1 MNEFDRKSDK
11 EKFEEEF
18 GSVENFSRKHVESLF
33 DDDPPHPPLI
43 PPSKTGAGS
52 GIKAHEDMDEDEIA
66 KQALINGIFGEG
78 AGSDLPRRPP
88 YQRMGKASDPEA
100 EYQAYLDLAT
110 EESRKEQQKK
120 QADKEAAMRHR
131 DEKLD
136 ELPKSRRNLAAS
148 NLQEPPP
155 ESQKRDASEKPN
167 RGGSYRLNLRKV
179 AAVALL
185 FVLTIFAILVW
196 QLMRVNNQLSEANE
210 QIYALS
216 QYDDELNMLRFENMS
231 LRNDVERL
239 EEELAGSQNQPSEN
253 GGGYG
258 DVVGQPPGEGTT
270 QPQTQHPTPNVANTT
285 VDAAGNWIYTIQPND
300 TLFRVSNLF
309 FGTTARW
316 QDIRDYNNLPSDEI
330 ITGNTLRI
338 PQN

>member
-120 QADKEAAMRHR
+120 QADKEGRRAIFLETRSCNKHAIAFYLKQGFALIGF
-131 DEKLD
+131 DSCAFSKL
-136 ELPKSRRNLAAS
+136 
-148 NLQEPPP
+148 
-155 ESQKRDASEKPN
+155 
-167 RGGSYRLNLRKV
+167 
-179 AAVALL
+179 
-185 FVLTIFAILVW
+185 
-196 QLMRVNNQLSEANE
+196 
-210 QIYALS
+210 
-216 QYDDELNMLRFENMS
+216 
-231 LRNDVERL
+231 
-239 EEELAGSQNQPSEN
+239 
-253 GGGYG
+253 
-258 DVVGQPPGEGTT
+258 
-270 QPQTQHPTPNVANTT
+270 
-285 VDAAGNWIYTIQPND
+285 
-300 TLFRVSNLF
+300 
-309 FGTTARW
+309 
-316 QDIRDYNNLPSDEI
+316 
-330 ITGNTLRI
+330 
-338 PQN
+338 